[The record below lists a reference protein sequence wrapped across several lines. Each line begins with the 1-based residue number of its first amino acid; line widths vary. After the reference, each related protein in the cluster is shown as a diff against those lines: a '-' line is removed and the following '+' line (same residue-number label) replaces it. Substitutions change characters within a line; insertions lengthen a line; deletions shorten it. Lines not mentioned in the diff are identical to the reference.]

1 VGQFWWPLT
10 FAACARLTPAAFTR
24 QRELP
29 LPLLV
34 GLLLNLRKGRLQD
47 EVNGFWEVLTGQPLA
62 TGVSAAALCKARQ
75 KLDPYAL
82 WGLNERLLGA
92 FANAFP
98 RRRWHGLRV
107 LATDGSTLRL
117 PRSPAVIA
125 HFGAPPSGST
135 IPLGRLS
142 QRVDVLNGVV
152 VDAELAAYDVGERVL
167 ASEHL
172 EATAPQDLV
181 LYDRGYPAFWL
192 FARHYPLERDFCA
205 RLPLGFSTQVTAFL
219 ASGARSA
226 VITLTP
232 TAEAVRQCR
241 WYDIPTAPIPVRL
254 VRVTLANGET
264 EVLATSLLAE
274 QDWPSTWFK
283 GLYHLRWGA
292 EEAYKCGKLR
302 LELENF
308 SGLSVRVVLQDGF
321 TKLFTLNLTAICAWV
336 AQAIATARYRQR
348 RRDYGVNFA
357 HAWSCM
363 KNTVV
368 RLLVGADTTDLLT
381 SLILAMATTVE
392 AVRPDRSF
400 PRNMKPAKLQGF
412 HRNYKRCR

>member
-1 VGQFWWPLT
+1 MFSAE
-10 FAACARLTPAAFTR
+10 FAARARLTAAAFTR

-29 LPLLV
+29 LPHLV
-34 GLLLNLRKGRLQD
+34 GLLLNLRKGSLQE

-92 FANAFP
+92 FAQAFP
-98 RRRWHGLRV
+98 LRRWHGLRV

-142 QRVDVLNGVV
+142 QLVDVLNGVV
-152 VDAELAAYDVGERVL
+152 VDAELDAYNVGERVL

-192 FARHYPLERDFCA
+192 FARHYQLERDFCA
-205 RLPLGFSTQVTAFL
+205 RLPLGFATEVTAFL
-219 ASGARSA
+219 ASGMRSSI
-226 VITLTP
+226 ITLTP

-241 WYDIPTAPIPVRL
+241 WYDLPTDPISVRL
-254 VRVTLANGET
+254 VRVILDNGEI
-264 EVLATSLLAE
+264 EVLATSLLSE
-274 QDWPSTWFK
+274 QDWPSSWFK
-283 GLYHLRWGA
+283 GLYHLRWGV
-292 EEAYKCGKLR
+292 EEAFKCGKLR

-308 SGLSVRVVLQDGF
+308 SGLSVRVVLQDCF
-321 TKLFTLNLTAICAWV
+321 AKLFTVNLTAICTWV

-348 RRDYGVNFA
+348 RREYRVNFA
-357 HAWSCM
+357 HALSGM

-368 RLLVGADTTDLLT
+368 RLLVGTDTTELLT
-381 SLILAMATTVE
+381 SLILAMAMTVE

-400 PRNMKPAKLQGF
+400 PRNKKPAKLQGF

>member
-1 VGQFWWPLT
+1 MFSAE
-10 FAACARLTPAAFTR
+10 FAARARLTPAAFTR

-29 LPLLV
+29 LAHLV
-34 GLLLNLRKGRLQD
+34 GLLLNLRKGSLQD

-92 FANAFP
+92 FAEAFP
-98 RRRWHGLRV
+98 VRRWHGLRV

-117 PRSPAVIA
+117 PRSPEVIA

-142 QRVDVLNGVV
+142 QLVDVLNGVV
-152 VDAELAAYDVGERVL
+152 VDAELDAYDVGERVL

-192 FARHYPLERDFCA
+192 FARHYQLERHFCA
-205 RLPLGFSTQVTAFL
+205 RLPLGFSTEVTAFL

-232 TAEAVRQCR
+232 TPEARQPCR
-241 WYDIPTAPIPVRL
+241 RYEIPPDPLHVRL

-264 EVLATSLLAE
+264 EVLATSLLSE
-274 QDWPSTWFK
+274 QDWPSPWFK

-308 SGLSVRVVLQDGF
+308 SGLSVRVVLQDCF
-321 TKLFTLNLTAICAWV
+321 AKLFTVNLTAICTWV
-336 AQAIATARYRQR
+336 AQVIATARYRQR
-348 RRDYGVNFA
+348 RREYRVNFA
-357 HAWSCM
+357 HALSGM

-368 RLLVGADTTDLLT
+368 RLLVGTDTTELLT
-381 SLILAMATTVE
+381 SLILAMAMTVE

>member
-1 VGQFWWPLT
+1 MFSAE
-10 FAACARLTPAAFTR
+10 FAARARLTPAAFTR

-29 LPLLV
+29 LPHLV
-34 GLLLNLRKGRLQD
+34 GLLLNLRKGSLQD

-92 FANAFP
+92 FAEAFP
-98 RRRWHGLRV
+98 VRRWHGLRV

-117 PRSPAVIA
+117 PRSPEVIA

-142 QRVDVLNGVV
+142 QLVDVLNGVV
-152 VDAELAAYDVGERVL
+152 VDAELDAYDVGERVL

-192 FARHYPLERDFCA
+192 FARHYQLERHFCA
-205 RLPLGFSTQVTAFL
+205 RLPLGFSTEVTAFL

-232 TAEAVRQCR
+232 TPEARQPCR
-241 WYDIPTAPIPVRL
+241 RYEIPPDPLHVRL

-264 EVLATSLLAE
+264 EVLATSLLSE
-274 QDWPSTWFK
+274 QDWPSPWFK

-308 SGLSVRVVLQDGF
+308 SGLSVRVVLQDCF
-321 TKLFTLNLTAICAWV
+321 AKLFTVNLTAICTWV
-336 AQAIATARYRQR
+336 AQVIATARYRQR
-348 RRDYGVNFA
+348 RREYRVNFA
-357 HAWSCM
+357 HALSGM

-368 RLLVGADTTDLLT
+368 RLLVGTDTTELLT
-381 SLILAMATTVE
+381 SLILAMAMTVE

>member
-1 VGQFWWPLT
+1 LFSAE
-10 FAACARLTPAAFTR
+10 FAARARLTPAAFTR

-29 LPLLV
+29 LAHLV
-34 GLLLNLRKGRLQD
+34 GLLLNLRKGSLQD

-92 FANAFP
+92 FAEAFP
-98 RRRWHGLRV
+98 VRRWHGLRV

-117 PRSPAVIA
+117 PRSPEVIA

-142 QRVDVLNGVV
+142 QLVDVLNGVV
-152 VDAELAAYDVGERVL
+152 VDAELDAYDVGERVL

-192 FARHYPLERDFCA
+192 FARHYQLERHFCA
-205 RLPLGFSTQVTAFL
+205 RLPLGFSTEVTAFL

-232 TAEAVRQCR
+232 TPEARQPCR
-241 WYDIPTAPIPVRL
+241 RYEIPPDPLHVRL

-264 EVLATSLLAE
+264 EVLATSLLSE
-274 QDWPSTWFK
+274 QDWPSPWFK

-308 SGLSVRVVLQDGF
+308 SGLSVRVVLQDCF
-321 TKLFTLNLTAICAWV
+321 AKLFTVNLTAICTWV
-336 AQAIATARYRQR
+336 AQVIATARYRQR
-348 RRDYGVNFA
+348 RREYRVNFA
-357 HAWSCM
+357 HALSGM

-368 RLLVGADTTDLLT
+368 RLLVGTDTTELLT
-381 SLILAMATTVE
+381 SLILAMAKFSHG
-392 AVRPDRSF
+392 P
-400 PRNMKPAKLQGF
+400 
-412 HRNYKRCR
+412 

>member
-1 VGQFWWPLT
+1 MFSAE
-10 FAACARLTPAAFTR
+10 FAARARLTPAAFTR

-29 LPLLV
+29 LPHLV
-34 GLLLNLRKGRLQD
+34 GLLLNLRKGSLQD

-92 FANAFP
+92 FAEAFP
-98 RRRWHGLRV
+98 VRRWHGLRV

-117 PRSPAVIA
+117 PRSPEVIA
-125 HFGAPPSGST
+125 HFGTPPSGST

-142 QRVDVLNGVV
+142 QLVDVLNGVV
-152 VDAELAAYDVGERVL
+152 VDAELDAYDVGERVL

-192 FARHYPLERDFCA
+192 FARHYQLERHFCA
-205 RLPLGFSTQVTAFL
+205 RLPLGFSTEVTAFL

-232 TAEAVRQCR
+232 TAEARQQCR
-241 WYDIPTAPIPVRL
+241 RYEIPPDPLHVRL

-264 EVLATSLLAE
+264 EVLATSLLSE
-274 QDWPSTWFK
+274 QDWPSPWFK

-308 SGLSVRVVLQDGF
+308 SGLSVRVVLQDCF
-321 TKLFTLNLTAICAWV
+321 AKLFTVNLTAICTWV
-336 AQAIATARYRQR
+336 AQVIATARYRQR
-348 RRDYGVNFA
+348 RREYRVNFA
-357 HAWSCM
+357 HALSGM

-368 RLLVGADTTDLLT
+368 RLLVGTDTTELLT
-381 SLILAMATTVE
+381 SLILAMAMTVE

>member
-1 VGQFWWPLT
+1 LFSAE
-10 FAACARLTPAAFTR
+10 FAARARLTPAAFTR

-29 LPLLV
+29 LAHLV
-34 GLLLNLRKGRLQD
+34 GLLLNLRKGSLQD

-92 FANAFP
+92 FAEAFP
-98 RRRWHGLRV
+98 VRRWHGLRV

-117 PRSPAVIA
+117 PRSPEVIA

-142 QRVDVLNGVV
+142 QLVDVLNGVV
-152 VDAELAAYDVGERVL
+152 VDAELDAYDVGERVL

-192 FARHYPLERDFCA
+192 FARHYQLERHFCA
-205 RLPLGFSTQVTAFL
+205 RLPLGFSTEVTAFL

-232 TAEAVRQCR
+232 TPEARQPCR
-241 WYDIPTAPIPVRL
+241 RYEIPPDPLHVRL

-264 EVLATSLLAE
+264 EVLATSRLSE
-274 QDWPSTWFK
+274 QDWPSPWFK

-308 SGLSVRVVLQDGF
+308 SGLSVRVVLQDCF
-321 TKLFTLNLTAICAWV
+321 AKLFTVNLTAICTWV
-336 AQAIATARYRQR
+336 AQVIATARYRQR
-348 RRDYGVNFA
+348 RREYRVNFA
-357 HAWSCM
+357 HALSGM

-368 RLLVGADTTDLLT
+368 RLLVGTDTTELLT
-381 SLILAMATTVE
+381 SLILAMAMTVE